1 MHKLKITVKS
11 TKGNCAAGYKVGDY
25 FLVKEPMVIPAK
37 PEGLCMYAIAAF
49 LPYLAA
55 YYRETSPEDWIDMKE
70 ELQCPDFTNTV
81 VFGLERLD
89 EDSR

>member
-1 MHKLKITVKS
+1 LRGRVKS

-55 YYRETSPEDWIDMKE
+55 YYRETSPEDWINMKE

>member
-37 PEGLCMYAIAAF
+37 PEGLCMYAIAA
-49 LPYLAA
+49 LAHEP
-55 YYRETSPEDWIDMKE
+55 RW
-70 ELQCPDFTNTV
+70 
-81 VFGLERLD
+81 
-89 EDSR
+89 